1 MDGIKT
7 DLCCSVCGGVQVL
20 QPDRVQAGPRL
31 WSGDWCRRG
40 HKVVV
45 NQGEKKT
52 LKGKTIACFP
62 FKLYR

>member
-45 NQGEKKT
+45 NQGEKK
-52 LKGKTIACFP
+52 L
-62 FKLYR
+62 